1 MCFSFFVFVLVLT
14 HGSRLLLARSF
25 ALSLFCFL
33 LTLCSFL
40 GLPSSLSN
48 NMNRNV
54 NYVSFGLLPR
64 YKHVPRLSLAATP
77 KLTTILSHLHT
88 KLKLVNR
95 ISLKSAYVV
104 IWRGDDWVNTRTN
117 NLQLSYFY
125 FVFSF
130 LFRVRLCLCPSVDSS
145 KRCYF

>member
-1 MCFSFFVFVLVLT
+1 MGP
-14 HGSRLLLARSF
+14 GSSSP

-54 NYVSFGLLPR
+54 NYVSFFFGLLPR
-64 YKHVPRLSLAATP
+64 YKHVPRLSLAATL
-77 KLTTILSHLHT
+77 KLTTILSYLHI
-88 KLKLVNR
+88 KLKLVNG

-104 IWRGDDWVNTRTN
+104 IWRGEDWVNIRTN
-117 NLQLSYFY
+117 NLPII
-125 FVFSF
+125 
-130 LFRVRLCLCPSVDSS
+130 LF
-145 KRCYF
+145 